1 MNTNTN
7 TNTNTNKKNTKKR
20 NIKLVIVEE
29 DELKNKT
36 LKAPLRSRCKK
47 GTRKYKPLGPTCF
60 TQEEINNYK
69 RKRFIHAKEKPKVKP
84 KLEFIITDEPEEII
98 TLLGSKPEKTIEI
111 KLPEE
116 EKTKKRNLKT
126 PIQFEIMEESNRYNE
141 EFIDL
146 MEKLSSIML
155 KQGEPFRAR
164 AYQKAQETIMA
175 YQGDI
180 TSTSQLKG
188 LPNIGSTIMDKLDEY
203 VKTGTLK
210 VLEREKNNPI
220 NILTDVYGIGPKKA
234 QELVDAGI
242 KSIDELRQRQDDLLN
257 DVQRVGLKYYEDIQ
271 KRIPRSEI
279 ETYEQIFKA
288 AFSKVMSKKA
298 NENAKFEIVGSYRRG
313 AETSGDIDVIIT
325 GQTGDVYK
333 AFVDELLETGVI
345 LEVLSRG
352 QSKTLVIS
360 RLSLTNVAR
369 RVDFLYAPPDEFAFA
384 ILYFT
389 GSKMFNTLMR
399 QYALNKGY
407 TFNEHGIYNLTN
419 KKKGNKVT
427 QPFNTEKDIF
437 DFLGLQFKTPVER
450 RDGRAVVP
458 LTDVGEKVGEDTAS
472 LPTSVKDDDDQ
483 LTIIPVKKR
492 KAVKKTE
499 TITEDE
505 KDEKDEKDTLNAI
518 EQFKHNGITALQSLN
533 EKQLSAIIH
542 YANNKYYN
550 QTPVMTDNQYDIVKE
565 FIEHKYPN
573 NSAIREIGAEVGR
586 NKVRLPYEMASM
598 EKIKPDT
605 DELEKWTGKYNGPYV
620 LSCKLDGVSGLYD
633 NTGSEPKLYTRG
645 NGKFGQDISHLIPF
659 LRLPKTKDIVI
670 RGEFIIPK
678 DVFETKY
685 KNTFANPR
693 NMVAGIINH
702 KHINDAVTDLHF
714 VAYEVIVPELNPSS
728 QMEFIATLNV
738 ERVLYQVADTLSN
751 EMLSTILV
759 DWRKSYAYEIDGV
772 IVIDD
777 KIYPRTS
784 GNPQHAFAFKMVL
797 SDQIAEAKVVDVLWT
812 PSKDGYLKPR
822 VEIEPIKLGGVTIT
836 YATGF
841 NAAFIRD
848 NKIGIGS
855 LIELIRSG
863 DVIPYIRSVIVP
875 AEETKMPDVPYK
887 WNNTHVDI
895 MLEDALNDP
904 IVKEKNIT
912 GFFRGIEVEGLSSG
926 NITRLIYAGYDSVP
940 KIISMEE
947 KDFLNVEGFKSKMA
961 QKIYNG
967 IHSKIKEASII
978 TLMAASNLFGRGFS
992 EKKMKLVMDEL
1003 PDVLISDQSTNEK
1016 IASIT
1021 VIKGMGLK
1029 SAEAFVDKID
1039 EFVAFMKECGLEDKL
1054 YESPVQTANKSHTLY
1069 GVKVV
1074 LTGTRDKNVIAFL
1087 EQVGAIRGTD
1097 VSKNTA
1103 LVITKHDDED
1113 TSKAEE
1119 ARKLDIPIMTIDQ
1132 FVETYM
1138 KK

>member
-1 MNTNTN
+1 
-7 TNTNTNKKNTKKR
+7 
-20 NIKLVIVEE
+20 
-29 DELKNKT
+29 
-36 LKAPLRSRCKK
+36 
-47 GTRKYKPLGPTCF
+47 
-60 TQEEINNYK
+60 
-69 RKRFIHAKEKPKVKP
+69 
-84 KLEFIITDEPEEII
+84 
-98 TLLGSKPEKTIEI
+98 
-111 KLPEE
+111 
-116 EKTKKRNLKT
+116 
-126 PIQFEIMEESNRYNE
+126 
-141 EFIDL
+141 
-146 MEKLSSIML
+146 
-155 KQGEPFRAR
+155 
-164 AYQKAQETIMA
+164 
-175 YQGDI
+175 
-180 TSTSQLKG
+180 
-188 LPNIGSTIMDKLDEY
+188 
-203 VKTGTLK
+203 
-210 VLEREKNNPI
+210 
-220 NILTDVYGIGPKKA
+220 
-234 QELVDAGI
+234 
-242 KSIDELRQRQDDLLN
+242 
-257 DVQRVGLKYYEDIQ
+257 
-271 KRIPRSEI
+271 
-279 ETYEQIFKA
+279 
-288 AFSKVMSKKA
+288 
-298 NENAKFEIVGSYRRG
+298 
-313 AETSGDIDVIIT
+313 
-325 GQTGDVYK
+325 
-333 AFVDELLETGVI
+333 
-345 LEVLSRG
+345 
-352 QSKTLVIS
+352 
-360 RLSLTNVAR
+360 
-369 RVDFLYAPPDEFAFA
+369 
-384 ILYFT
+384 
-389 GSKMFNTLMR
+389 
-399 QYALNKGY
+399 
-407 TFNEHGIYNLTN
+407 
-419 KKKGNKVT
+419 
-427 QPFNTEKDIF
+427 
-437 DFLGLQFKTPVER
+437 
-450 RDGRAVVP
+450 
-458 LTDVGEKVGEDTAS
+458 
-472 LPTSVKDDDDQ
+472 
-483 LTIIPVKKR
+483 
-492 KAVKKTE
+492 
-499 TITEDE
+499 
-505 KDEKDEKDTLNAI
+505 
-518 EQFKHNGITALQSLN
+518 
-533 EKQLSAIIH
+533 
-542 YANNKYYN
+542 
-550 QTPVMTDNQYDIVKE
+550 
-565 FIEHKYPN
+565 
-573 NSAIREIGAEVGR
+573 
-586 NKVRLPYEMASM
+586 
-598 EKIKPDT
+598 
-605 DELEKWTGKYNGPYV
+605 
-620 LSCKLDGVSGLYD
+620 
-633 NTGSEPKLYTRG
+633 
-645 NGKFGQDISHLIPF
+645 
-659 LRLPKTKDIVI
+659 
-670 RGEFIIPK
+670 
-678 DVFETKY
+678 
-685 KNTFANPR
+685 
-693 NMVAGIINH
+693 
-702 KHINDAVTDLHF
+702 
-714 VAYEVIVPELNPSS
+714 
-728 QMEFIATLNV
+728 
-738 ERVLYQVADTLSN
+738 
-751 EMLSTILV
+751 
-759 DWRKSYAYEIDGV
+759 
-772 IVIDD
+772 
-777 KIYPRTS
+777 
-784 GNPQHAFAFKMVL
+784 MVL

>member
-1 MNTNTN
+1 
-7 TNTNTNKKNTKKR
+7 
-20 NIKLVIVEE
+20 
-29 DELKNKT
+29 
-36 LKAPLRSRCKK
+36 
-47 GTRKYKPLGPTCF
+47 
-60 TQEEINNYK
+60 
-69 RKRFIHAKEKPKVKP
+69 
-84 KLEFIITDEPEEII
+84 
-98 TLLGSKPEKTIEI
+98 
-111 KLPEE
+111 
-116 EKTKKRNLKT
+116 
-126 PIQFEIMEESNRYNE
+126 
-141 EFIDL
+141 
-146 MEKLSSIML
+146 
-155 KQGEPFRAR
+155 
-164 AYQKAQETIMA
+164 
-175 YQGDI
+175 
-180 TSTSQLKG
+180 
-188 LPNIGSTIMDKLDEY
+188 
-203 VKTGTLK
+203 
-210 VLEREKNNPI
+210 
-220 NILTDVYGIGPKKA
+220 
-234 QELVDAGI
+234 
-242 KSIDELRQRQDDLLN
+242 
-257 DVQRVGLKYYEDIQ
+257 
-271 KRIPRSEI
+271 
-279 ETYEQIFKA
+279 
-288 AFSKVMSKKA
+288 
-298 NENAKFEIVGSYRRG
+298 
-313 AETSGDIDVIIT
+313 
-325 GQTGDVYK
+325 
-333 AFVDELLETGVI
+333 
-345 LEVLSRG
+345 
-352 QSKTLVIS
+352 
-360 RLSLTNVAR
+360 
-369 RVDFLYAPPDEFAFA
+369 
-384 ILYFT
+384 
-389 GSKMFNTLMR
+389 
-399 QYALNKGY
+399 
-407 TFNEHGIYNLTN
+407 
-419 KKKGNKVT
+419 
-427 QPFNTEKDIF
+427 
-437 DFLGLQFKTPVER
+437 
-450 RDGRAVVP
+450 
-458 LTDVGEKVGEDTAS
+458 
-472 LPTSVKDDDDQ
+472 
-483 LTIIPVKKR
+483 
-492 KAVKKTE
+492 
-499 TITEDE
+499 
-505 KDEKDEKDTLNAI
+505 
-518 EQFKHNGITALQSLN
+518 
-533 EKQLSAIIH
+533 
-542 YANNKYYN
+542 
-550 QTPVMTDNQYDIVKE
+550 
-565 FIEHKYPN
+565 
-573 NSAIREIGAEVGR
+573 
-586 NKVRLPYEMASM
+586 
-598 EKIKPDT
+598 
-605 DELEKWTGKYNGPYV
+605 
-620 LSCKLDGVSGLYD
+620 
-633 NTGSEPKLYTRG
+633 
-645 NGKFGQDISHLIPF
+645 
-659 LRLPKTKDIVI
+659 
-670 RGEFIIPK
+670 
-678 DVFETKY
+678 
-685 KNTFANPR
+685 
-693 NMVAGIINH
+693 
-702 KHINDAVTDLHF
+702 
-714 VAYEVIVPELNPSS
+714 
-728 QMEFIATLNV
+728 MEFIATLNV